1 MSKQIPIYFDSVI
14 IASPVEPLGANPSL
28 GRLNVGVFTKYGNR
42 NGSYITDEIAEKL
55 IESATK
61 GNTPVVGFFDPET
74 KDWAGHTG
82 PTLASAYG
90 YVEGFVGWQPLQD
103 TDGETRDYA
112 VFSVVLF
119 SKYFDEANFVKGQN
133 QSMELDRDTIE
144 GDWANIGE
152 NEYFVYT
159 NAEIM
164 GLCII
169 GSHEP
174 CFSVSSF
181 FEKAQ
186 ENYSTQYAKFSSL
199 LADVKAQV
207 EEAEKNPE
215 GGEQTMDEKDLQNP
229 EVNTPAPEAETEFEN
244 EADKA
249 PEENPAPEA
258 DETAAGG
265 DPAPEN
271 DPEPENEPENDP
283 EPEEDPAPAPDFEAL
298 QNQINELQ
306 TQLAE
311 MTTNFETAQ
320 ARIAEL
326 ETANAEIETLRS
338 ENEQLRAS
346 VSTYEAQNAEHENE
360 RKNNLVDRY
369 QNNIEEEEIE
379 QIRGQLNDLSYD
391 ELESKLAIC
400 FANKKLAGTDSTEK
414 VPLPDPPV
422 NQFAL
427 LMEKYRKN

>member
-1 MSKQIPIYFDSVI
+1 MERKIPIYFDSVI
-14 IASPVEPLGANPSL
+14 IASPVEHLASDPTL

-42 NGSYITDEIAEKL
+42 NGSYITDEIADKL
-55 IESATK
+55 IESATR

-90 YVEGFVGWQPLQD
+90 YVDGFVGWQPLKD
-103 TDGETRDYA
+103 TDGVTRDYA

-133 QSMELDRDTIE
+133 QSMELDIKTIE
-144 GDWANIGE
+144 GDWADIEGI
-152 NEYFVYT
+152 EYYVYT
-159 NAEIM
+159 RAEIM

-186 ENYSTQYAKFSSL
+186 EEYNTQYAKFSSL
-199 LADVKAQV
+199 LADVKARV
-207 EEAEKNPE
+207 EEAEKIPE
-215 GGEQTMDEKDLQNP
+215 GGEHTMDEKDLQNP
-229 EVNTPAPEAETEFEN
+229 EVKDPAP
-244 EADKA
+244 A
-249 PEENPAPEA
+249 PVDPEPAPA
-258 DETAAGG
+258 DPVPADPAA

-271 DPEPENEPENDP
+271 DPPADP
-283 EPEEDPAPAPDFEAL
+283 EPAPADPAPEGDPAPDADPEPAPNAEFEAL
-298 QNQINELQ
+298 QNQVNELQ
-306 TQLAE
+306 ASLAE
-311 MTTNFETAQ
+311 VTANYEAAQ
-320 ARIAEL
+320 ARITEL
-326 ETANAEIETLRS
+326 ETANAEIASLRS

-346 VSTYEAQNAEHENE
+346 VSSYEAQNAEHENE
-360 RKNNLVDRY
+360 RKISLVNRY
-369 QNNIEEEEIE
+369 ENVIDAEEIE
-379 QIRGQLNDLSYD
+379 DVRGHLNDFSYD
-391 ELESKLAIC
+391 ELESKLAVC
-400 FANKKLAGTDSTEK
+400 FANKQLAGAGSDDK

>member
-14 IASPVEPLGANPSL
+14 IASPVEPLGENPSL

-42 NGSYITDEIAEKL
+42 NGSYITDEVAQQL
-55 IESATK
+55 IDSATQ

-119 SKYFDEANFVKGQN
+119 SNYFNEANFVKGQN
-133 QSMELDRDTIE
+133 QSMELDRETIE
-144 GDWANIGE
+144 GDWAVIGE
-152 NEYFVYT
+152 NEFFVYT
-159 NAEIM
+159 KANIM

-215 GGEQTMDEKDLQNP
+215 GGEQTMDEKNLQNP
-229 EVNTPAPEAETEFEN
+229 EVNDPTPAPDPVPT
-244 EADKA
+244 
-249 PEENPAPEA
+249 
-258 DETAAGG
+258 
-265 DPAPEN
+265 DPAPADPVPTDPAPVDPN
-271 DPEPENEPENDP
+271 PADPEPAPADP
-283 EPEEDPAPAPDFEAL
+283 EPAPADPAPADPEPAPAPDFEAL

-306 TQLAE
+306 TQLTE

-326 ETANAEIETLRS
+326 EAANAEIATLRS

-346 VSTYEAQNAEHENE
+346 VSTYEAQNTEHETE
-360 RKNNLVDRY
+360 RKNHLVDRY
-369 QNNIEEEEIE
+369 ENNIDEEEIE

-400 FANKKLAGTDSTEK
+400 FANKKLTGVDSTDK